1 MIDIL
6 LQQILDVLT
15 ANLTGI
21 QEDLTDILTIVNGE
35 ADT

>member
-15 ANLTGI
+15 ANLPAVNQLLDDI
-21 QEDLTDILTIVNGE
+21 VDLSTPEG
-35 ADT
+35 

>member
-15 ANLTGI
+15 ANLKNI
-21 QEDLTDILTIVNGE
+21 QDDLTDILTIVNGE
-35 ADT
+35 VET